1 MVALLLL
8 QVVRIQTENL
18 WARAIIHEYAC
29 LFANSLKL
37 SPQGLDWHEV
47 MMVQQQYVSCK
58 LTDFVSSY
66 ECLSYL
72 TRRNMLLENITP
84 IECLFAAEYTS

>member
-1 MVALLLL
+1 MVPLLLL
-8 QVVRIQTENL
+8 QVVTIQTENL
-18 WARAIIHEYAC
+18 WARAIIHEYAR

-47 MMVQQQYVSCK
+47 MMVQQYVSCK
-58 LTDFVSSY
+58 L
-66 ECLSYL
+66 
-72 TRRNMLLENITP
+72 MLLENIIP